1 MYVQKKAALIQAWR
15 LGDGTEKEQELISKK
30 VIVLREDG
38 CYELFSREAT
48 GKTGEIAKIGDY
60 FKVDSGG
67 YPYPNERQIFEAS
80 HEHVDAD
87 QYLQKTPVLFAWTA
101 DQPMNDAVQYLF
113 DRELVVLHED
123 DPAHFFSAFLWGTEE
138 TAAKDAIIVFYQIQ
152 RDDRGKI
159 IKIDFNFVGK
169 SECDKTYQIVSR

>member
-1 MYVQKKAALIQAWR
+1 
-15 LGDGTEKEQELISKK
+15 
-30 VIVLREDG
+30 
-38 CYELFSREAT
+38 
-48 GKTGEIAKIGDY
+48 
-60 FKVDSGG
+60 
-67 YPYPNERQIFEAS
+67 
-80 HEHVDAD
+80 
-87 QYLQKTPVLFAWTA
+87 
-101 DQPMNDAVQYLF
+101 MNDAVQYLF

-169 SECDKTYQIVSR
+169 SEFDKTYQIVSR

>member
-67 YPYPNERQIFEAS
+67 YPYF
-80 HEHVDAD
+80 
-87 QYLQKTPVLFAWTA
+87 
-101 DQPMNDAVQYLF
+101 
-113 DRELVVLHED
+113 
-123 DPAHFFSAFLWGTEE
+123 
-138 TAAKDAIIVFYQIQ
+138 
-152 RDDRGKI
+152 
-159 IKIDFNFVGK
+159 
-169 SECDKTYQIVSR
+169 